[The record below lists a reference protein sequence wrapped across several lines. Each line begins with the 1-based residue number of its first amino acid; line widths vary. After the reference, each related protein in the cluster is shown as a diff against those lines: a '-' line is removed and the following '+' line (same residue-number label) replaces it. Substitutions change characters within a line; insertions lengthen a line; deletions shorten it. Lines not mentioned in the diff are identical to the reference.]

1 MDQKHILSIYV
12 KNQAGVMSQVSG
24 LFTRRGFNI
33 DSVAVGITDKPEIS
47 VITIILKGSDEDL
60 FQFKQQML
68 KLPDVVSTR
77 ELPYHDSIVK
87 ELLLI
92 RVKASP
98 EDREEIFGIVEVF
111 GGTIDEVTEKS
122 MLVEVSGNNRQITS
136 TIFMLKKF
144 GILEIARTGQVALAY
159 ETYEDSL

>member
-92 RVKASP
+92 RVKAKP

-159 ETYEDSL
+159 ETYEDNL